1 MTNLLTPEEK
11 LPVTIEDEVKRSYL
25 DYAMSVIIGRA
36 LPDVRD
42 GLKPVHRR
50 SLYGMWEQGNLHNKP
65 YRKSARIVGDVLG
78 KYHPHGESAVYDSVV
93 RMAQEF
99 SLRYPLVDGQ
109 GNFGSVDGDNA
120 AAMRYTEVRL
130 ARLSAE
136 LLGDD
141 IDKETVDWTP
151 NYDGSLVEPMVLPA
165 KFPNLLVNGS
175 TGIAVGMATNIPPHN
190 LSEVIDA
197 TIELIKHPDATLG
210 QLMRK
215 LPGPDFPTGAFIH
228 GAQGIR
234 DAYKTGRGSVQV
246 RARAMIEKTAR
257 GDKESIVVTEI
268 PYQVNKAKLIER
280 IAELVND
287 KKIDGVADLRDE
299 SNREGM
305 RIVVELK
312 RGENAQVVLNKLY
325 ALTPMQ
331 SSFGI
336 IFLAIVENQ
345 PRVLPLHDLLRHFV
359 DHRKVVVIRRTQFDL
374 KKAEER
380 AHLLRGLA
388 LALANLDLVIKII
401 RASKDPQE
409 ARTRLSAEISMT
421 RSALEKF
428 IGSSLGDEGG
438 KPSQVLRLD
447 EIQAQAILDM
457 RLHRLTGLEREKIV
471 AEFKEVL
478 ALIAKLREILGSEKL
493 VLEIIVDELQLIRKQ
508 FGDERRTEIVAEATD
523 IDIEDLIVEED
534 MVITVS
540 RGGYIKRSPLSLYR
554 AQRRGGKGRIGA
566 TTKEEDLVEHLFV
579 ASTHAYVLAFTSRGR
594 MHWIKVYDIP
604 QLGPATRGKAIVNL
618 LSLSPNERMVAMAA
632 TKDFPEDRFV
642 MFATRKGV
650 VKKTALSA
658 YSNVRSGGIIAINLE
673 EGRLAALGAHH
684 RRRRP
689 DLHRDAAGHGHPL
702 LREGRPADGPRHDR
716 SHRRLAQEGQR
727 RGRRD
732 GHRRREGAPALGH
745 RERLRQALRGHRVP
759 LPGPRRL
766 GRDQR
771 QGHREERAGRGHQ
784 VGHRL
789 RPAAPDHRTR
799 PAHPHQGQR
808 HPRDRPRRAGRA
820 RHPARGGRPPGRAWP
835 SSPRATTPRTSR
847 RRSFRGPTKPAPRRP
862 AAKPERRARRTSSAT
877 TRTTSSG
884 PRSAVRYQLS
894 ALPCRRCIR
903 RIQDLVAEPPGRKLR
918 RG

>member
-1 MTNLLTPEEK
+1 MSSNLLTPDEK
-11 LPVTIEDEVKRSYL
+11 VPVTIEDEVRRSYL

-50 SLYGMWEQGNLHNKP
+50 CLYGMWEQGNLHNKP

-109 GNFGSVDGDNA
+109 GNFGSIDGDNA

-130 ARLSAE
+130 TRLAAE
-136 LLGDD
+136 MLGDD

-151 NYDGSLVEPMVLPA
+151 TYDGSLLEPRVLPA

-197 TIELIKHPDATLG
+197 TVELIKHPDATLG

-215 LPGPDFPTGAFIH
+215 LPGPDFPTAGFIH
-228 GAQGIR
+228 GAEGIR
-234 DAYKTGRGSVQV
+234 DAYKTGRGSVQM
-246 RARAMIEKTAR
+246 RAKAMIEKAAR

-280 IAELVND
+280 IAELVNE
-287 KKIDGVADLRDE
+287 KKLEGIGDLRDE

-312 RGENAQVVLNKLY
+312 RGENAQVILNKLY

-331 SSFGI
+331 STFGI

-345 PRVLPLHDLLRHFV
+345 PRVLPLHDLLRHFI
-359 DHRKVVVIRRTQFDL
+359 DHRKTVVIRRTQFDL
-374 KKAEER
+374 RKAEER

-401 RASKDPQE
+401 RTSKDPKE
-409 ARTRLSAEISMT
+409 AKERLMAEVSMT
-421 RSALEKF
+421 RAGLEKF
-428 IGSSLGDEGG
+428 IGTALTDAAAKTKGTD
-438 KPSQVLRLD
+438 VLHLD
-447 EIQAQAILDM
+447 DVQAQAILDM
-457 RLHRLTGLEREKIV
+457 RLHRLTGLERDKIV

-478 ALIAKLREILGSEKL
+478 ALIAKLKEILGSEKL
-493 VLEIIVDELQLIRKQ
+493 VLEIIVEELQQIKKQ
-508 FGDERRTEIVAEATD
+508 FGDERRTEIVAEASD

-579 ASTHAYVLAFTSRGR
+579 ASTHAFILAFTSTGR
-594 MHWIKVYDIP
+594 MHWIKVYDLP

-618 LSLSPNERMVAMAA
+618 LNLGPNEKMVAMAA
-632 TKDFPEDRFV
+632 TKDFPDERYLV
-642 MFATRKGV
+642 FATKNGL

-658 YSNVRSGGIIAINLE
+658 YSNVRSGGIIAINIEEGDELLSVRITGGDDQIFIGTRQGMGIRFSEKDVRPMGRDTTGVIGVTLRKENDFVVEMDVVDEKAHLLSVTEKGYGKRSEVTEYRYQGRGGSGVINVKVTEKNGAVVGIKSVTDSDQLLLITERGQLIRIKVNGIRETGRAAQGVRVIQLE
-673 EGRLAALGAHH
+673 EGDRVVALAKLAESDDSEEEAQATLPGAH
-684 RRRRP
+684 P
-689 DLHRDAAGHGHPL
+689 DAPEGPAGPGK
-702 LREGRPADGPRHDR
+702 G
-716 SHRRLAQEGQR
+716 
-727 RGRRD
+727 
-732 GHRRREGAPALGH
+732 GAPFIDD
-745 RERLRQALRGHRVP
+745 E
-759 LPGPRRL
+759 
-766 GRDQR
+766 DQ
-771 QGHREERAGRGHQ
+771 G
-784 VGHRL
+784 
-789 RPAAPDHRTR
+789 
-799 PAHPHQGQR
+799 
-808 HPRDRPRRAGRA
+808 
-820 RHPARGGRPPGRAWP
+820 
-835 SSPRATTPRTSR
+835 
-847 RRSFRGPTKPAPRRP
+847 
-862 AAKPERRARRTSSAT
+862 
-877 TRTTSSG
+877 
-884 PRSAVRYQLS
+884 
-894 ALPCRRCIR
+894 
-903 RIQDLVAEPPGRKLR
+903 
-918 RG
+918 

>member
-1 MTNLLTPEEK
+1 MSSNLLTPDEK
-11 LPVTIEDEVKRSYL
+11 VPVTIEDEVRRSYL

-50 SLYGMWEQGNLHNKP
+50 CLYGMWEQGNLHNKP

-109 GNFGSVDGDNA
+109 GNFGSIDGDNA

-130 ARLSAE
+130 TRLAAE
-136 LLGDD
+136 MLGDD

-151 NYDGSLVEPMVLPA
+151 TYDGSLLEPRVLPA

-197 TIELIKHPDATLG
+197 TVELIKHPDATLG

-215 LPGPDFPTGAFIH
+215 LPGPDFPTAGFIH
-228 GAQGIR
+228 GAEGIR
-234 DAYKTGRGSVQV
+234 DAYKTGRGSVQM
-246 RARAMIEKTAR
+246 RAKAMIEKTAR

-280 IAELVND
+280 IAELVNE
-287 KKIDGVADLRDE
+287 KKLEGIADLRDE

-312 RGENAQVVLNKLY
+312 RGENAQVILNKLY

-331 SSFGI
+331 STFGI

-345 PRVLPLHDLLRHFV
+345 PRVLPLHDLLRHFI
-359 DHRKVVVIRRTQFDL
+359 DHRKTVVIRRTQFDL

-401 RASKDPQE
+401 RASKDPKE
-409 ARTRLSAEISMT
+409 AKERLMAEVSMT
-421 RSALEKF
+421 RAGLEKF
-428 IGSSLGDEGG
+428 IGTALADAAAKTKGTE
-438 KPSQVLRLD
+438 VLHLD
-447 EIQAQAILDM
+447 DVQAQAILDM

-478 ALIAKLREILGSEKL
+478 ALIAKLKEILGSEKL
-493 VLEIIVDELQLIRKQ
+493 VLEIIVEELQQIKKQ
-508 FGDERRTEIVAEATD
+508 FGDERRTEIVAEASD

-566 TTKEEDLVEHLFV
+566 TTREEDLVEHLFV
-579 ASTHAYVLAFTSRGR
+579 ASTHAYILAFTSTGR
-594 MHWIKVYDIP
+594 MHWIKVYDLP

-618 LSLSPNERMVAMAA
+618 LSLGPNERMVAMAA
-632 TKDFPEDRFV
+632 TKDFPDERYLV
-642 MFATRKGV
+642 FATKNGL

-658 YSNVRSGGIIAINLE
+658 YSNVRSGGIIAINIEEGDELLSVRITGGDDQIFIGTRQGMGIRFSEKDVRPMGRDTTGVIGVTLRKENDVVVEMDVVDEKAHLLSVTENGYGKRSEVTEYRYQGRGGSGVINVKVTEKNGAVVGIKSVTDADQLLLITERGQLIRIKVNGIRETGRAAQGVRVIQLE
-673 EGRLAALGAHH
+673 EGDRVVGVAKLAESDDGDEEAQAAL
-684 RRRRP
+684 
-689 DLHRDAAGHGHPL
+689 
-702 LREGRPADGPRHDR
+702 
-716 SHRRLAQEGQR
+716 
-727 RGRRD
+727 
-732 GHRRREGAPALGH
+732 
-745 RERLRQALRGHRVP
+745 
-759 LPGPRRL
+759 PG
-766 GRDQR
+766 
-771 QGHREERAGRGHQ
+771 
-784 VGHRL
+784 
-789 RPAAPDHRTR
+789 
-799 PAHPHQGQR
+799 
-808 HPRDRPRRAGRA
+808 
-820 RHPARGGRPPGRAWP
+820 
-835 SSPRATTPRTSR
+835 
-847 RRSFRGPTKPAPRRP
+847 TKPDE
-862 AAKPERRARRTSSAT
+862 PERKGVGKKPDA
-877 TRTTSSG
+877 
-884 PRSAVRYQLS
+884 PFL
-894 ALPCRRCIR
+894 
-903 RIQDLVAEPPGRKLR
+903 DEEDEE
-918 RG
+918 

>member
-1 MTNLLTPEEK
+1 MANLLTPEEK
-11 LPVTIEDEVKRSYL
+11 IPVTIEDEVRRSYL

-50 SLYGMWEQGNLHNKP
+50 CLYGMWEQGNLHNKP

-130 ARLSAE
+130 TRLAAE

-190 LSEVIDA
+190 LGEVVDA
-197 TIELIKHPDATLG
+197 TIELIKHPDATLA
-210 QLMRK
+210 QLMKK
-215 LPGPDFPTGAFIH
+215 LPGPDFPTSGFIH
-228 GAQGIR
+228 GAQGIK
-234 DAYKTGRGSVQV
+234 DAYKTGRGTVQV
-246 RARAMIEKTAR
+246 RARALVEKAAR
-257 GDKESIVVTEI
+257 GDKESIV
-268 PYQVNKAKLIER
+268 
-280 IAELVND
+280 
-287 KKIDGVADLRDE
+287 VADLRDE

-359 DHRKVVVIRRTQFDL
+359 DHRKTVVIRRTQFDL

-401 RASKDPQE
+401 RSSKDPQE
-409 ARTRLSAEISMT
+409 AKKRLMAEVSMT

-428 IGSSLGDEGG
+428 IGTDLADEGG
-438 KPSQVLRLD
+438 KGKGSQVLKLD
-447 EIQAQAILDM
+447 DVQAQAILDM

-478 ALIAKLREILGSEKL
+478 ALIAKLREILSSEKL
-493 VLEIIVDELQLIRKQ
+493 VLDIIVDELQQIKKQ

-579 ASTHAYVLAFTSRGR
+579 ASTHAFVLAFTSRGR
-594 MHWIKVYDIP
+594 MHWIKVYDLP

-618 LSLSPNERMVAMAA
+618 LSLGPNERMVAMAA
-632 TKDFPEDRFV
+632 TKDFPEDRYL
-642 MFATRKGV
+642 MFATKNGL
-650 VKKTALSA
+650 VKKTALSM

-673 EGRLAALGAHH
+673 EKDELLSVRITDGERQTFIGT
-684 RRRRP
+684 RQGQGIRFSEKDVRP
-689 DLHRDAAGHGHPL
+689 M
-702 LREGRPADGPRHDR
+702 
-716 SHRRLAQEGQR
+716 
-727 RGRRD
+727 
-732 GHRRREGAPALGH
+732 
-745 RERLRQALRGHRVP
+745 
-759 LPGPRRL
+759 
-766 GRDQR
+766 GRDTTGVIGVTLKKDNDEVVEMDVVEEN
-771 QGHREERAGRGHQ
+771 GHLLSVTEKGYGKRSEVSEYRYQGRGGSGVINIKVTEKNGPV
-784 VGHRL
+784 VGIKSVTDVDQLLLITQSGMLIRL
-789 RPAAPDHRTR
+789 KVKDVRET
-799 PAHPHQGQR
+799 
-808 HPRDRPRRAGRA
+808 GRA
-820 RHPARGGRPPGRAWP
+820 AQGVRLITLDEGDKVVAV
-835 SSPRATTPRTSR
+835 
-847 RRSFRGPTKPAPRRP
+847 
-862 AAKPERRARRTSSAT
+862 AK
-877 TRTTSSG
+877 
-884 PRSAVRYQLS
+884 L
-894 ALPCRRCIR
+894 
-903 RIQDLVAEPPGRKLR
+903 AEPDEGEEESQAI
-918 RG
+918 

>member
-1 MTNLLTPEEK
+1 MTTNLLTPDEK
-11 LPVTIEDEVKRSYL
+11 IPVTIEDEVRRSYL

-50 SLYGMWEQGNLHNKP
+50 CLYGMWEQGNLHNKP

-93 RMAQEF
+93 RMAQDF

-130 ARLSAE
+130 TRLSAE
-136 LLGDD
+136 LLGED

-197 TIELIKHPDATLG
+197 TIELIRHPDATLA
-210 QLMRK
+210 QLMK
-215 LPGPDFPTGAFIH
+215 KMPGPDFPTGAFIH

-234 DAYKTGRGSVQV
+234 DAYKTGRGTVQV
-246 RARAMIEKTAR
+246 RARAIIEKAAR

-287 KKIDGVADLRDE
+287 KKIEGVADLRDE

-305 RIVVELK
+305 RVVVELK

-336 IFLAIVENQ
+336 IFLAIVESQ
-345 PRVLPLHDLLRHFV
+345 PRVLPLSELLRHFI

-401 RASKDPQE
+401 RSSKDPKE
-409 ARTRLSAEISMT
+409 AKERLTAEVTMT
-421 RSALEKF
+421 RAGLEKF
-428 IGSSLGDEGG
+428 IGTDLGDDAG
-438 KPSQVLRLD
+438 KGKGSQVLKLD

-457 RLHRLTGLEREKIV
+457 RLHRLTGLERDKIV

-478 ALIAKLREILGSEKL
+478 ALIARLREILASEKL
-493 VLEIIVDELQLIRKQ
+493 VLDIIVDELTAIRKT
-508 FGDERRTEIVAEATD
+508 FGDERRTEIVAEASD

-579 ASTHAYVLAFTSRGR
+579 ASTHAYILAFTSKGR
-594 MHWIKVYDIP
+594 MHWIKVYDLP

-618 LSLSPNERMVAMAA
+618 LNLGPSERMVAMAA
-632 TKDFPEDRFV
+632 TKDFPEDRYLV
-642 MFATRKGV
+642 FATRNGL

-658 YSNVRSGGIIAINLE
+658 YSNVRSGGIIAINIEDGDELLSVRITGGDDQIFIGTRQGMGIRFPEKDVRPMGRDTTGVIGVTLRKDNDVVVEMDVVDEKAQLLSVTENGYGKRSEVTEYRFQGRGGSGVINVKVTEKNGAVVGIKSVTDADQLLLITERGQLIRIKVKDIRETGRAAQGVRVIQLE
-673 EGRLAALGAHH
+673 DGDRVVGVAKLAE
-684 RRRRP
+684 P
-689 DLHRDAAGHGHPL
+689 DEPEEDAQATLPT
-702 LREGRPADGPRHDR
+702 P
-716 SHRRLAQEGQR
+716 
-727 RGRRD
+727 
-732 GHRRREGAPALGH
+732 APAESGK
-745 RERLRQALRGHRVP
+745 
-759 LPGPRRL
+759 
-766 GRDQR
+766 
-771 QGHREERAGRGHQ
+771 
-784 VGHRL
+784 
-789 RPAAPDHRTR
+789 
-799 PAHPHQGQR
+799 
-808 HPRDRPRRAGRA
+808 
-820 RHPARGGRPPGRAWP
+820 ARGKKPG
-835 SSPRATTPRTSR
+835 
-847 RRSFRGPTKPAPRRP
+847 
-862 AAKPERRARRTSSAT
+862 AAAFIE
-877 TRTTSSG
+877 
-884 PRSAVRYQLS
+884 
-894 ALPCRRCIR
+894 
-903 RIQDLVAEPPGRKLR
+903 DEEDDDEDEDDDEE
-918 RG
+918 

>member
-1 MTNLLTPEEK
+1 MANNLLTPEETA
-11 LPVTIEDEVKRSYL
+11 PVTIEDEVRRSYL

-50 SLYGMWEQGNLHNKP
+50 CLYGMWEQGNLHNKP

-130 ARLSAE
+130 TRLAGE
-136 LLGDD
+136 LLGED

-151 NYDGSLVEPMVLPA
+151 TYDGSLVEPTVLPA

-175 TGIAVGMATNIPPHN
+175 SGIAVGMATNIPPHN

-197 TIELIKHPDATLG
+197 TIEIIKHPDATLG
-210 QLMRK
+210 QLMKK
-215 LPGPDFPTGAFIH
+215 LPGPDFPTAGFIH
-228 GAQGIR
+228 GSQGIR
-234 DAYKTGRGSVQV
+234 DAYKTGRGTVQV
-246 RARAMIEKTAR
+246 RARAMIEKAAR

-280 IAELVND
+280 IAELVNE
-287 KKIDGVADLRDE
+287 KKIEGVADLRDE

-305 RIVVELK
+305 RIVVDLK
-312 RGENAQVVLNKLY
+312 RGENAQVILNKLY

-331 SSFGI
+331 STFGI

-345 PRVLPLHDLLRHFV
+345 PRVLPLHDLLRHFI
-359 DHRKVVVIRRTQFDL
+359 DHRKTVVIRRTQFDL

-388 LALANLDLVIKII
+388 LALSNLDQVIKII
-401 RASKDPQE
+401 RGSKDPKE
-409 ARTRLSAEISMT
+409 AKERLMAEVSMA
-421 RSALEKF
+421 RAGLEKF
-428 IGSSLGDEGG
+428 IGMPLSDG
-438 KPSQVLRLD
+438 PSKSQGTEILRLD
-447 EIQAQAILDM
+447 DVQAQAILDM
-457 RLHRLTGLEREKIV
+457 RLQRLTGLERDKIV

-478 ALIAKLREILGSEKL
+478 ALITKLKEILASEQL
-493 VLEIIVDELQLIRKQ
+493 VLEIIVEELQQAKKQ
-508 FGDERRTEIVAEATD
+508 YGDERRTQIVAEASD

-579 ASTHAYVLAFTSRGR
+579 ASTHAFILAFTSMGR
-594 MHWIKVYDIP
+594 MHWIKVYDLP

-618 LSLSPNERMVAMAA
+618 LNLGPNERMVAMAA
-632 TKDFPEDRFV
+632 TKDFPEDRFLV
-642 MFATRKGV
+642 FATRNGL

-658 YSNVRSGGIIAINLE
+658 YANVRSGGIIAINIEEGDELLSVRITGGEDQIFIGTRQGMGIRFSEKDVRAMGRDTTGVIGVTLRKDNDFVVEMDVVDEKAHLLSVTERGYGKRSEVTEYRYQGRGGSGVINVKVTEKNGAVVGIKSVTDADQLLLITERGQLIRIKVNGIRETGRAAQGVRVIQLE
-673 EGRLAALGAHH
+673 EGDRVVGIAKLAETDEGEEEPQAALPGTDEES
-684 RRRRP
+684 P
-689 DLHRDAAGHGHPL
+689 G
-702 LREGRPADGPRHDR
+702 PAPKGKKP
-716 SHRRLAQEGQR
+716 
-727 RGRRD
+727 
-732 GHRRREGAPALGH
+732 GAPFL
-745 RERLRQALRGHRVP
+745 
-759 LPGPRRL
+759 
-766 GRDQR
+766 D
-771 QGHREERAGRGHQ
+771 EE
-784 VGHRL
+784 
-789 RPAAPDHRTR
+789 
-799 PAHPHQGQR
+799 
-808 HPRDRPRRAGRA
+808 
-820 RHPARGGRPPGRAWP
+820 
-835 SSPRATTPRTSR
+835 
-847 RRSFRGPTKPAPRRP
+847 
-862 AAKPERRARRTSSAT
+862 E
-877 TRTTSSG
+877 
-884 PRSAVRYQLS
+884 
-894 ALPCRRCIR
+894 
-903 RIQDLVAEPPGRKLR
+903 
-918 RG
+918 

>member
-1 MTNLLTPEEK
+1 MANLLTPEEK
-11 LPVTIEDEVKRSYL
+11 LPVTIEDEVRRSYL

-50 SLYGMWEQGNLHNKP
+50 CLYGMWEQGNLHNKP

-109 GNFGSVDGDNA
+109 GNFGSIDGDNA

-130 ARLSAE
+130 TRLAGE
-136 LLGDD
+136 LLGED

-190 LSEVIDA
+190 LAEVVDA

-210 QLMRK
+210 QLMKR
-215 LPGPDFPTGAFIH
+215 LPGPDFPTAGFIH

-246 RARAMIEKTAR
+246 RARAVVEKAAR

-280 IAELVND
+280 IAELVNE
-287 KKIDGVADLRDE
+287 KKLEGVADLRDE

-359 DHRKVVVIRRTQFDL
+359 DHRKTVVIRRTQFDL

-401 RASKDPQE
+401 RTSKDPQE
-409 ARTRLSAEISMT
+409 AKKRLMAEVSMT
-421 RSALEKF
+421 RAALEKF
-428 IGSSLGDEGG
+428 IGTELSDESG
-438 KPSQVLRLD
+438 KGKGSQVLKLD
-447 EIQAQAILDM
+447 DVQAQAILDM

-493 VLEIIVDELQLIRKQ
+493 VLEIIVDELQQIKKQ
-508 FGDERRTEIVAEATD
+508 YGDERRTEIVAEASE

-579 ASTHAYVLAFTSRGR
+579 ASTHAFILAFTSRGR
-594 MHWIKVYDIP
+594 MHWIKVYDLP

-618 LSLSPNERMVAMAA
+618 LSLGPNERMVAMAA
-632 TKDFPEDRFV
+632 TKDFPEDRFL
-642 MFATRKGV
+642 MFATKNGL
-650 VKKTALSA
+650 VKKTPLSA
-658 YSNVRSGGIIAINLE
+658 YANVRSGGIIAINLE
-673 EGRLAALGAHH
+673 EGDSLLSVRITGGEDQIFIGT
-684 RRRRP
+684 RQGMGIRFSEKDVRP
-689 DLHRDAAGHGHPL
+689 M
-702 LREGRPADGPRHDR
+702 
-716 SHRRLAQEGQR
+716 
-727 RGRRD
+727 
-732 GHRRREGAPALGH
+732 
-745 RERLRQALRGHRVP
+745 
-759 LPGPRRL
+759 
-766 GRDQR
+766 GRDTTGVIGVTLR
-771 QGHREERAGRGHQ
+771 KGNDEVVEMDVVDEEAHLLSVTENGYGKRSEVSEYRFQGRGGSGVINVKVTDKNGPVAGIKSVTDTDQ
-784 VGHRL
+784 LLLITQR
-789 RPAAPDHRTR
+789 
-799 PAHPHQGQR
+799 GQLIR
-808 HPRDRPRRAGRA
+808 IKVKDIRETGRA
-820 RHPARGGRPPGRAWP
+820 AQGVRVIQLEEGDRVVGVAKLVEPDESEEEESQASLPTAPKPPEPPPGK
-835 SSPRATTPRTSR
+835 
-847 RRSFRGPTKPAPRRP
+847 GKG
-862 AAKPERRARRTSSAT
+862 K
-877 TRTTSSG
+877 
-884 PRSAVRYQLS
+884 
-894 ALPCRRCIR
+894 
-903 RIQDLVAEPPGRKLR
+903 AEDFLGDDEDE
-918 RG
+918 

>member
-1 MTNLLTPEEK
+1 MSSNLLTPDEK
-11 LPVTIEDEVKRSYL
+11 VPVTIEDEVRRSYL

-50 SLYGMWEQGNLHNKP
+50 CLYGMWEQGNTHNKP

-93 RMAQEF
+93 RMAQDF

-109 GNFGSVDGDNA
+109 GNFGSIDGDNA

-130 ARLSAE
+130 TRLAAE
-136 LLGDD
+136 MLGDD

-151 NYDGSLVEPMVLPA
+151 TYDGSLVEPRVLPA

-197 TIELIKHPDATLG
+197 TVELIKHPDATLS

-215 LPGPDFPTGAFIH
+215 LPGPDFPTAGFIH
-228 GAQGIR
+228 GSEGIR
-234 DAYKTGRGSVQV
+234 DAYKTGRGTVQV
-246 RARAMIEKTAR
+246 RAKAMIEKAAR
-257 GDKESIVVTEI
+257 GDKESVVVTEI

-287 KKIDGVADLRDE
+287 KKIEGVADLRDE

-312 RGENAQVVLNKLY
+312 RGENAQVILNKLY

-331 SSFGI
+331 STFGI

-345 PRVLPLHDLLRHFV
+345 PRVLPLHDLLRHFI
-359 DHRKVVVIRRTQFDL
+359 DHRKTVVIRRTQFDL

-401 RASKDPQE
+401 RASKDPKE
-409 ARTRLSAEISMT
+409 AKDRLMADVSMQ
-421 RSALEKF
+421 RAGLEKF
-428 IGSSLGDEGG
+428 IGMPLTDAATKTRGTEI
-438 KPSQVLRLD
+438 LRLD
-447 EIQAQAILDM
+447 DVQAQAILDM
-457 RLHRLTGLEREKIV
+457 RLQRLTGLEREKIV
-471 AEFKEVL
+471 AEFKDVL
-478 ALIAKLREILGSEKL
+478 ALIAKLREILASEKL
-493 VLEIIVDELQLIRKQ
+493 VLDIIVDELQLVKKQ
-508 FGDERRTEIVAEATD
+508 FGDERRTAIVAEASD

-566 TTKEEDLVEHLFV
+566 TTKEEDVVEHLFV
-579 ASTHAYVLAFTSRGR
+579 ASTHAYILAFTSMGR
-594 MHWIKVYDIP
+594 MHWIKVYDLP

-618 LSLSPNERMVAMAA
+618 LNLGPTERLVALSS
-632 TKDFPEDRFV
+632 TKDFPEDRYLV
-642 MFATRKGV
+642 FATRNGL

-658 YSNVRSGGIIAINLE
+658 YSNVRSGGIIAINIEKGDELLSVRVTGGGDQIFIGTRQGMGIRFSEKDVRPMGRDTTGVIGVTLRKENDVVVEMDVVDEKAHLLSVTENGYGKRSEVTEYRHQGRGGSGVINVKVTEKNGPVVGIKSVTDMDQLLLITQSGMLIRIKVNGIRETGRAAQGVRVIQLEAGDRVVAVAKLAEPE
-673 EGRLAALGAHH
+673 EGEDEPQGSLPVA
-684 RRRRP
+684 
-689 DLHRDAAGHGHPL
+689 
-702 LREGRPADGPRHDR
+702 E
-716 SHRRLAQEGQR
+716 
-727 RGRRD
+727 
-732 GHRRREGAPALGH
+732 APA
-745 RERLRQALRGHRVP
+745 
-759 LPGPRRL
+759 PGP
-766 GRDQR
+766 
-771 QGHREERAGRGHQ
+771 
-784 VGHRL
+784 
-789 RPAAPDHRTR
+789 
-799 PAHPHQGQR
+799 
-808 HPRDRPRRAGRA
+808 
-820 RHPARGGRPPGRAWP
+820 PARGRKPG
-835 SSPRATTPRTSR
+835 TPFLGEDETDA
-847 RRSFRGPTKPAPRRP
+847 G
-862 AAKPERRARRTSSAT
+862 E
-877 TRTTSSG
+877 
-884 PRSAVRYQLS
+884 
-894 ALPCRRCIR
+894 
-903 RIQDLVAEPPGRKLR
+903 EEE
-918 RG
+918 

>member
-1 MTNLLTPEEK
+1 MSGNLLTPEDRV
-11 LPVTIEDEVKRSYL
+11 PVAIEDEVRRSYL

-50 SLYGMWEQGNLHNKP
+50 CLYGMWEQGNLHNKP

-130 ARLSAE
+130 TRLSAE
-136 LLGDD
+136 MLGED
-141 IDKETVDWTP
+141 IDKETVDWIP
-151 NYDGSLVEPMVLPA
+151 NYDGSLVEPTVLPA

-190 LSEVIDA
+190 LTEVVDA

-234 DAYKTGRGSVQV
+234 DAYKTGRGTVQV
-246 RARAMIEKTAR
+246 RARAMVEKAAR
-257 GDKESIVVTEI
+257 TEKESIVVTEI

-280 IAELVND
+280 IAELVNE
-287 KKIDGVADLRDE
+287 KKIEGIADLRDE

-305 RIVVELK
+305 RVVVELR

-336 IFLAIVENQ
+336 IFLAIVDNQ
-345 PRVLPLHDLLRHFV
+345 PRVLPLHELLRHFI
-359 DHRKVVVIRRTQFDL
+359 DHRKTVVIRRTQFDL

-401 RASKDPQE
+401 RSSKDPKE
-409 ARTRLSAEISMT
+409 ARERLSAEVSMT
-421 RSALEKF
+421 RAALEKF
-428 IGSSLGDEGG
+428 IGAALGDEGG
-438 KPSQVLRLD
+438 KGTQVLRLD
-447 EIQAQAILDM
+447 EVQAQAILEM

-471 AEFKEVL
+471 VEFKEVL
-478 ALIAKLREILGSEKL
+478 ALIARLREILGSEKL
-493 VLEIIVDELQLIRKQ
+493 VLDIIVSELSEIRKQ
-508 FGDERRTEIVAEATD
+508 FGDERRTEIVAEASD

-566 TTKEEDLVEHLFV
+566 TTREEDVVEHLFV
-579 ASTHAYVLAFTSRGR
+579 ASTHAYILAFTSMGR
-594 MHWIKVYDIP
+594 MHWIKVYDLP

-618 LSLSPNERMVAMAA
+618 LNLGPSERLVALAS
-632 TKDFPEDRFV
+632 TKDFPEDRYLT
-642 MFATRKGV
+642 FATRQGL

-658 YSNVRSGGIIAINLE
+658 YSNVRSGGIIAINIE
-673 EGRLAALGAHH
+673 EGDELLSVRVTGGEDQIFIGTRQGMGIRFSEKDVRPMGRDTTGVIGVTLKKDNDVVVEMDVVNEKAHLLSVTENGYGKRSEVTEYRYQGRGGSGVINLKVTEKNGPVVGIKSVTDADQLLLITQSGMLIRIKVKDIRETGRAAQGVRLIQLEPGDRVVALAKLAEPDENEEDPQAAL
-684 RRRRP
+684 P
-689 DLHRDAAGHGHPL
+689 V
-702 LREGRPADGPRHDR
+702 PAEP
-716 SHRRLAQEGQR
+716 EK
-727 RGRRD
+727 
-732 GHRRREGAPALGH
+732 P
-745 RERLRQALRGHRVP
+745 
-759 LPGPRRL
+759 
-766 GRDQR
+766 
-771 QGHREERAGRGHQ
+771 RAG
-784 VGHRL
+784 
-789 RPAAPDHRTR
+789 
-799 PAHPHQGQR
+799 
-808 HPRDRPRRAGRA
+808 
-820 RHPARGGRPPGRAWP
+820 GGKK
-835 SSPRATTPRTSR
+835 SDTP
-847 RRSFRGPTKPAPRRP
+847 FI
-862 AAKPERRARRTSSAT
+862 E
-877 TRTTSSG
+877 
-884 PRSAVRYQLS
+884 
-894 ALPCRRCIR
+894 
-903 RIQDLVAEPPGRKLR
+903 DEEEEAEE
-918 RG
+918 

>member
-1 MTNLLTPEEK
+1 MSPNLLTPDEK
-11 LPVTIEDEVKRSYL
+11 IPVTIEDEVRRSYL

-50 SLYGMWEQGNLHNKP
+50 CLYGMWEQGNLHNKP

-109 GNFGSVDGDNA
+109 GNFGSIDGDNA

-130 ARLSAE
+130 TRLAGE
-136 LLGDD
+136 MLGED

-151 NYDGSLVEPMVLPA
+151 TYDGSLVEPTVLPA

-175 TGIAVGMATNIPPHN
+175 SGIAVGMATNIPPHN

-197 TIELIKHPDATLG
+197 TIEIIKHPDATLA

-215 LPGPDFPTGAFIH
+215 LPGPDFPTAGFIH
-228 GAQGIR
+228 GAQGIK
-234 DAYKTGRGSVQV
+234 DAYRTGRGTVQV
-246 RARAMIEKTAR
+246 RARAVVEKAAR
-257 GDKESIVVTEI
+257 GDKEAIVVTEI

-280 IAELVND
+280 IAELVNE
-287 KKIDGVADLRDE
+287 KKIEGVADLRDE

-305 RIVVELK
+305 RIVVDLK
-312 RGENAQVVLNKLY
+312 RAENAQVILNKLY

-331 SSFGI
+331 STFGI

-345 PRVLPLHDLLRHFV
+345 PRVLPLHDLLRHFI
-359 DHRKVVVIRRTQFDL
+359 DHRKTVVIRRTQFDL

-388 LALANLDLVIKII
+388 LALASLDQVIKII
-401 RASKDPQE
+401 RASRDPKE
-409 ARTRLSAEISMT
+409 AKERLMAEVSMT
-421 RSALEKF
+421 RSGLEKF
-428 IGSSLGDEGG
+428 IGMPLQEAGTKAKGTE
-438 KPSQVLRLD
+438 VLRLD
-447 EIQAQAILDM
+447 DIQAQAILDM
-457 RLHRLTGLEREKIV
+457 RLQRLTGLEREKIV

-493 VLEIIVDELQLIRKQ
+493 VLEIIVDELQQIRKQ
-508 FGDERRTEIVAEATD
+508 YGDERRTQIVAEASD

-579 ASTHAYVLAFTSRGR
+579 ASTHAFILAFTSAGR
-594 MHWIKVYDIP
+594 MHWIKVYDLP

-618 LSLSPNERMVAMAA
+618 LNLGPNERMVAMAA
-632 TKDFPEDRFV
+632 TKDFPEDRYLV
-642 MFATRKGV
+642 FATRNGL

-658 YSNVRSGGIIAINLE
+658 YANVRSGGIIAINIEEADELLSVRITGGEDQIFIGTRQGMGIRFSEKDVRPMGRDTTGVIGVTLRKDNDVVVEMDVVDEKAHLLSVTENGYGKRSEVTEYRYQGRGGSGVINVRVTEKNGAVVGIKSVTDADQLLLITERGQLIRIKVKDIRETGRAAQGVRVIQLE
-673 EGRLAALGAHH
+673 EGDRVVGLAKLAE
-684 RRRRP
+684 P
-689 DLHRDAAGHGHPL
+689 DDTEEEAQASL
-702 LREGRPADGPRHDR
+702 PAPEPVEKGK
-716 SHRRLAQEGQR
+716 A
-727 RGRRD
+727 RGKKP
-732 GHRRREGAPALGH
+732 GAPFLDEDGDDD
-745 RERLRQALRGHRVP
+745 E
-759 LPGPRRL
+759 
-766 GRDQR
+766 D
-771 QGHREERAGRGHQ
+771 
-784 VGHRL
+784 
-789 RPAAPDHRTR
+789 D
-799 PAHPHQGQR
+799 GQ
-808 HPRDRPRRAGRA
+808 
-820 RHPARGGRPPGRAWP
+820 
-835 SSPRATTPRTSR
+835 
-847 RRSFRGPTKPAPRRP
+847 
-862 AAKPERRARRTSSAT
+862 
-877 TRTTSSG
+877 
-884 PRSAVRYQLS
+884 
-894 ALPCRRCIR
+894 
-903 RIQDLVAEPPGRKLR
+903 
-918 RG
+918 